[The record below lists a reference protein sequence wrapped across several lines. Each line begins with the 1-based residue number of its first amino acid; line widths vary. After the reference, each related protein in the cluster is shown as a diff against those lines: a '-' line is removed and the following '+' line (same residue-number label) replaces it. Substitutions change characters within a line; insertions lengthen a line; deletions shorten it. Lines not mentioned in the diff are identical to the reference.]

1 MWVQKGKWVLM
12 TRSEPAERIE
22 AWRLRFESKL
32 EQRIPA
38 GGTVPSRLHEAM
50 RYSALSGGKRIRP
63 MLVYAAGETLDLP
76 AKSLDEVACAIEL
89 IHAYSLIHD
98 DLPAM
103 DDDALRRGNPTCHLA
118 FDEATAILAGDALQA
133 LAFLCLAEDTER
145 PVHAV
150 IEVIRLLASAC
161 GSGGMAGGQMLDLQA
176 TGNTLGIAE
185 LENIHALKTGALISA
200 SVLAP
205 AIYASASA
213 TTFAALDQFSRC
225 VGLGFQIR
233 DDILDVTGEAEEIG
247 KNPHA
252 DAERNK
258 PTFPSLIGLEAS
270 RERASEL
277 RAEALKCLEA
287 VEGETS
293 TLAWLAHYMIERDR

>member
-1 MWVQKGKWVLM
+1 MKHKGKWVLM
-12 TRSEPAERIE
+12 TPTEPAERIE
-22 AWRLRFESKL
+22 SWRLRFETNL

-38 GGTVPSRLHEAM
+38 GETVPSRLHQAM

-63 MLVYAAGETLDLP
+63 MLVYASGDTLGLAP
-76 AKSLDEVACAIEL
+76 GSLDDVACAVEL

-103 DDDALRRGNPTCHLA
+103 DDDDLRRGKPTCHLA

-133 LAFLCLAEDTER
+133 LAFLCLAEDTLR
-145 PVHAV
+145 PPDLVV
-150 IEVIRLLASAC
+150 QVTRLLASAC

-176 TGNTLGIAE
+176 TGKRPDITE
-185 LENIHALKTGALISA
+185 LESIHALKTGALISA

-205 AIYASASA
+205 AVYASAPA
-213 TTFAALDQFSRC
+213 RTYAALEQFSGC

-233 DDILDVTGEAEEIG
+233 DDILDVTGEAGDIG
-247 KNPHA
+247 KRPNA

-258 PTFPSLIGLEAS
+258 PNFPSLIGLEAS
-270 RERASEL
+270 RARASEL
-277 RAEALKCLEA
+277 RAEALRCLEV
-287 VEGETS
+287 VEGDTS
-293 TLAWLAHYMIERDR
+293 ALAWLAHHMIERDR